1 MSTPAP
7 DSVRRLVDHFDQN
20 RAAYLSGSYNEAQLR
35 HEFLGP
41 FFEALGWDVYN
52 HQGSAMPYR
61 DVIFED
67 SLKVGGASK
76 APDYCFRI
84 GGMRK
89 FFVEAKKPSV
99 NIATGAGP
107 AFQLRRYAWSAKLP
121 LSILTDF
128 EEFAVYDC
136 RSRPVRTDKAST
148 ARIKLLRYSEYPDR
162 WDELSSVFSPEAIRK
177 GSFDKYVEDT
187 KVRKGTAEVDD
198 AFLAEIEGWRD
209 SLARN
214 IALRNPRLG
223 TPDNT
228 ADLNLAVQM
237 TIDRAIFLR
246 ICEDRGIEDYGTLQ
260 NLIGKPGV
268 YRRLMERFED
278 ADKRYNSGLFDFRK
292 DTVTPSLKIDDKL
305 LSDILSELYPPK
317 SPYEFSVIGIEIL
330 GEVYE
335 QFLGKVIRL
344 TAGHQA
350 KVEEKPE
357 VRKAGGV
364 RYTPQYIVR
373 YLVKNTIGKL
383 IAGKTP
389 AEISKLAFIDM
400 SCGSGSFAIGGY
412 SYLLDYH
419 LDWYVKHDPAKR
431 PNEVF
436 AIRPGEYLLT
446 TAEKKRILLNNIYG
460 VDIDPQAV
468 EVTKLSLLLKVLE
481 GENRETINSQL
492 KLYHERALPNL
503 DSNIKCGNSLIDS
516 DFYRGQQG
524 GLFDADI
531 RRVNAFDWHKAFPE
545 VMARGGF
552 DAVIGNPPY
561 VRSQSLG
568 EEMRDY
574 YGRHYAAATKT
585 YDIYVLFVERAL
597 SLLNSNGKVGLILPN
612 KFFTTDYGEGL
623 RRILGERKAIERL
636 VDFEDAQIF
645 EGAGTY
651 TTLLFLSGTPTQ
663 DTQYV
668 ALGEAF
674 RKGGTRGIEV
684 ALSAS
689 ELRFNQLRV
698 TSDGSRWTLAS
709 GARGQVLSRLQAAFP
724 QLSSLEPHIF
734 QGLKTSADGIYMVRL
749 HRTKG
754 KIAVVTNMQNEEF
767 RVEVGVLKPVLK
779 GEHVQR
785 YSIDSTAH
793 LHIIYPYAQGS
804 DGRASVL
811 AADVFERDFPLAFK
825 YLQGKRDVL
834 GARDRGE
841 WRRRKDWYAYARSQN
856 IATFL
861 GRKFL
866 LPYMTSRLRVAD
878 DAKGTYFFVNITT
891 GGYGLRVDLGQH
903 SHEYLLATLNSRLMD
918 YCIRLMTNMFRG
930 GYFAVNKQ
938 SLERL
943 PFRAIDF
950 SNKADKARHDKMV
963 ELVTRMME
971 LKKQQARAPK
981 KQSPSAKQLLDQK
994 LAITDHQIDALVYE
1008 LYGLSD
1014 EEIGIVEGATEQ

>member
-7 DSVRRLVDHFDQN
+7 DAVKRLVDHFDQN
-20 RAAYLSGSYNEAQLR
+20 RDAYHSVSYNEAQLR
-35 HEFLGP
+35 REFIDPL
-41 FFEALGWDVYN
+41 FEALGWDVEN
-52 HQGSAMPYR
+52 RQGSAMPYR

-67 SLKVGGASK
+67 SLKVGGATK

-99 NIATGAGP
+99 NIATDSGP

-162 WDELSSVFSPEAIRK
+162 WDELHSVFSPEAIRK
-177 GSFDKYVEDT
+177 GSFDKYVVDT
-187 KVRKGTAEVDD
+187 KIRKGTAEVDD

-268 YRRLMERFED
+268 YRRLMDRFED

-305 LSDILSELYPPK
+305 LSDIISELYPPK

-364 RYTPQYIVR
+364 HYTPQYIVS
-373 YLVKNTIGKL
+373 YIVKNTIGKL
-383 IAGKTP
+383 IADKTP
-389 AEISKLAFIDM
+389 AEIAKLAFLDM
-400 SCGSGSFAIGGY
+400 SCGSGSFLIGGY
-412 SYLLDYH
+412 TCLLDYH

-481 GENRETINSQL
+481 GENKETINQTL
-492 KLYHERALPNL
+492 RLFRERALPNL

-552 DAVIGNPPY
+552 DAVVGNPPY
-561 VRSQSLG
+561 VRQESLS
-568 EEMRDY
+568 EFKDY
-574 YGRHYAAATKT
+574 FARRYEAFDGTADLYAYFMERSVKLLREGGRFSVIVSSSFLRTTYA
-585 YDIYVLFVERAL
+585 E
-597 SLLNSNGKVGLILPN
+597 P
-612 KFFTTDYGEGL
+612 L
-623 RRILGERKAIERL
+623 RRTLKKHAAVLSI
-636 VDFEDAQIF
+636 VDFGGLAVF
-645 EGAGTY
+645 ENAKDTY
-651 TTLLFLSGTPTQ
+651 VCIPLLSKT
-663 DTQYV
+663 
-668 ALGEAF
+668 
-674 RKGGTRGIEV
+674 K
-684 ALSAS
+684 
-689 ELRFNQLRV
+689 QL
-698 TSDGSRWTLAS
+698 
-709 GARGQVLSRLQAAFP
+709 P
-724 QLSSLEPHIF
+724 
-734 QGLKTSADGIYMVRL
+734 
-749 HRTKG
+749 
-754 KIAVVTNMQNEEF
+754 
-767 RVEVGVLKPVLK
+767 RVEVARVPSLTVRDVDAYVQDNKYTVPHERLSAEAWALKPDEDAAVFAKIMTAGKPLGDYVGRRFFRGVTSGLNEAFVIDSETRRRLIGRDKRSVDLIKPVLC
-779 GEHVQR
+779 GEDVRR
-785 YSIDSTAH
+785 YFFRDRKQWLIFPRRGVDIDRYPAIREH
-793 LHIIYPYAQGS
+793 L
-804 DGRASVL
+804 
-811 AADVFERDFPLAFK
+811 ERWRDDLTP
-825 YLQGKRDVL
+825 KRDK
-834 GARDRGE
+834 GAKR
-841 WRRRKDWYAYARSQN
+841 
-856 IATFL
+856 
-861 GRKFL
+861 GRK
-866 LPYMTSRLRVAD
+866 PGNYKWYEIQDDVAYYEVFD
-878 DAKGTYFFVNITT
+878 GPKIIFPDIAKGPRFTLDTDRNYLTNTA
-891 GGYGLRVDLGQH
+891 YCLGTDDR
-903 SHEYLLATLNSRLMD
+903 YLLGILNSRLFWFVISNISIPFGVRAGEYRYRLIYQYMEKVP
-918 YCIRLMTNMFRG
+918 IRVIDSTNKR
-930 GYFAVNKQ
+930 
-938 SLERL
+938 
-943 PFRAIDF
+943 
-950 SNKADKARHDKMV
+950 DKARHDKMV

-994 LAITDHQIDALVYE
+994 LAITDNQIDLLVYE
-1008 LYGLSD
+1008 LYGLTED
-1014 EEIGIVEGATEQ
+1014 EISVVEGGTR